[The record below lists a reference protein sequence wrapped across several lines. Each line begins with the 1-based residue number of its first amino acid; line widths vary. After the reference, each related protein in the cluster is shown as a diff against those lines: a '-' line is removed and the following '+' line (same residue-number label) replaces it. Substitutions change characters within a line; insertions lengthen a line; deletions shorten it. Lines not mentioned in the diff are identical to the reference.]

1 MTQLQTPERRD
12 IAHQAADGSSRARL
26 TSNRI
31 EGLEPRSK
39 LYEITDRSCAG
50 LKLRIRPSGTKV
62 WAYRFYW
69 EGRRQLLQ
77 LGTWPGTSL
86 ATARE
91 RAIAARAVL
100 REGID
105 PRNAGLVSTKPKHN
119 GRVSPSAIRP
129 EPTVTRSLRTD
140 APRREVR
147 ATDLSDDA
155 HDLPP
160 DPHSVKFLAH
170 EFYYR
175 HIVSERGY
183 VLPEF
188 VKDILNRDV
197 LPYWADRDARTIQP
211 REVIDRLDQIVDRGS
226 KVMANR
232 VADNIRL
239 MFNYGI
245 HRRIVA
251 DSPVKLLYKPGG
263 TENTRERSFDH
274 DELKAFL
281 LNYKQACR
289 TRRIAHI
296 LLVLLLTLQRRQELA
311 LARKSDFDLDAGTW
325 SVPDDLA
332 KGKRGQRR
340 GHVLPLTPW
349 VVTEVRALMDL
360 AGESQYL
367 LPREGGEQPIN
378 PKVITRAVKRLQRRF
393 EKFGIKPWTPHDLR
407 RTGRTA
413 LSALGVED
421 KIAERVINHKP
432 ARIKRVYDRY
442 EYFKEKKDA
451 LTRWEQH
458 LSNIIEQATKAN
470 DSRSNKSRELQA
482 FVPK

>member
-1 MTQLQTPERRD
+1 MTQLQTPGSRD
-12 IAHQAADGSSRARL
+12 VAHQVANGSSRARL
-26 TSNRI
+26 TSNQI
-31 EGLEPRSK
+31 EGLKPRPK
-39 LYEITDRSCAG
+39 LYEITDGSCAG

-77 LGTWPGTSL
+77 LGMWPDTNL

-91 RAIAARAVL
+91 RAIAARKLL
-100 REGID
+100 RDGID
-105 PRNAGLVSTKPKHN
+105 PRKAGLVSTKSKHD
-119 GRVSPSAIRP
+119 GRIPASSVRIEPAVARP
-129 EPTVTRSLRTD
+129 RLPNASKKQP
-140 APRREVR
+140 A
-147 ATDLSDDA
+147 ATDLSDDP

-175 HIVSERGY
+175 HIVKERGY
-183 VLPEF
+183 VRPEY

-197 LPYWADRDARTIQP
+197 LPFWADRDARTIKP
-211 REVIDRLDQIVDRGS
+211 REILNRLDQIVDRGS

-232 VADNIRL
+232 VADNLGL
-239 MFNYGI
+239 MFKYGI
-245 HRRIVA
+245 HRGIVA

-289 TRRIAHI
+289 TRRIGHI
-296 LLVLLLTLQRRQELA
+296 LMVLLLTLQRRQELA

-325 SVPDDLA
+325 SIPDEHS

-340 GHVLPLTPW
+340 GHVLPLTSW
-349 VVTEVRALMDL
+349 AVTEIRALMDL
-360 AGESQYL
+360 AGESPYL
-367 LPREGGEQPIN
+367 LPREDGEKPID
-378 PKVITRAVKRLQRRF
+378 PKVVTRAVKRLQRRF
-393 EKFGIKPWTPHDLR
+393 QKFGIQPWTPHDLR

-432 ARIKRVYDRY
+432 VRIKRVYDRY
-442 EYFKEKKDA
+442 EYFTEKKDA
-451 LTRWEQH
+451 LTKWEEH
-458 LSNIIEQATKAN
+458 LSNALAQATYESENRRK
-470 DSRSNKSRELQA
+470 R
-482 FVPK
+482 